1 MAKRRLKA
9 DQYQDQDQS
18 GNIFSFP
25 RAGSGAD
32 EADGALDLVHQAA
45 DFFREMQQRAQD
57 TEMRAQTLCR
67 AASEKVRLAEMRA
80 EAAEQ
85 AYRDLMNAVDQKL
98 QEASRAIAQAQASM
112 SAQVERRTAAEF
124 RMQSAEAETRASR
137 QALQR
142 VEEAIR
148 QRLLNASDPRGGR
161 FAAVA

>member
-1 MAKRRLKA
+1 MAKRRLRA
-9 DQYQDQDQS
+9 DHYQ
-18 GNIFSFP
+18 NENVFSFP
-25 RAGSGAD
+25 RAGSVPDGAD
-32 EADGALDLVHQAA
+32 AALDLVHQAA
-45 DFFREMQQRAQD
+45 DYFRDVQQRAQE
-57 TEMRAQTLCR
+57 TQMRAQALCR

-98 QEASRAIAQAQASM
+98 QEASMAIEEAQASM

-148 QRLLNASDPRGGR
+148 QRLLNASDQYGGR